1 MAKMFHGDGVFVLG
15 EGEPLDEVQG
25 TEEWLA
31 TTDPVEV
38 RR

>member
-1 MAKMFHGDGVFVLG
+1 MAEMFHAGGLFVLG
-15 EGEPLDEVQG
+15 EAETLDEVQG

-31 TTDPVEV
+31 TADPVEV